1 MGFRAFIRKPKCSPI
16 LDGIPP
22 SEAKRRFGA
31 GVSVWP
37 GSNNAD
43 LKKVYVML
51 DVAPHTLVPAE
62 PIAMD
67 APNLPVL
74 GEKTSLRA
82 VLVGDRIDTTALERD
97 ETLPTVST
105 LPFAVRA
112 GANGIAV
119 VFRYGVVVFIGL
131 TSTEEIEV
139 LKKIRARISGP
150 FRTREREEET
160 AQVEV
165 SIEREDQIPPGG
177 PIYVKDMAIE
187 RLLLVAYALADS
199 VVLARD
205 EREVSSVFDTL
216 EPFARTL
223 AEKGRTPGGRRA
235 ILKHIGNALLVQ
247 HRVSGR
253 VAVAED
259 PDVLWDRP
267 DLSRL
272 YSRLKD
278 EYELKERV
286 DGLSRKLAVISE
298 TAQALTDMIDTQRSL
313 RLEVLIVALIA
324 FEIAITFYQMYAGGV
339 GR

>member
-1 MGFRAFIRKPKCSPI
+1 
-16 LDGIPP
+16 
-22 SEAKRRFGA
+22 
-31 GVSVWP
+31 
-37 GSNNAD
+37 
-43 LKKVYVML
+43 ML

-62 PIAMD
+62 LLPLETQTL
-67 APNLPVL
+67 NLPVL
-74 GEKTSLRA
+74 GEKTTVRA
-82 VLVGDRIDTTALERD
+82 LLVGDRIDTSALERD
-97 ETLPTVST
+97 ESLPTIST

-112 GANGIAV
+112 GANGVAV

-131 TSTEEIEV
+131 TAAEENEV
-139 LKKIRARISGP
+139 LKSLKGRITGP
-150 FRTREREEET
+150 FKVREREEES
-160 AQVEV
+160 AHVEV
-165 SIEREDQIPPGG
+165 SAEREDQIPPGG
-177 PIYVKDMAIE
+177 PIYVKDMALE

-205 EREVSSVFDTL
+205 EREVSSVFDTI
-216 EPFARTL
+216 EPFAREL
-223 AEKGRTPGGRRA
+223 AERGRTPGGRRK
-235 ILKHIGNALLVQ
+235 ILRHIGNALLVQ

-286 DGLSRKLAVISE
+286 DSLSRKLTVISE

-324 FEIAITFYQMYAGGV
+324 FEIAITFYQMFAGAV

>member
-1 MGFRAFIRKPKCSPI
+1 
-16 LDGIPP
+16 
-22 SEAKRRFGA
+22 
-31 GVSVWP
+31 
-37 GSNNAD
+37 
-43 LKKVYVML
+43 
-51 DVAPHTLVPAE
+51 
-62 PIAMD
+62 MD

-74 GEKTSLRA
+74 GDKTQMRA

-97 ETLPTVST
+97 EKLPSISA
-105 LPFAVRA
+105 LPLAVRA

-131 TSTEEIEV
+131 TAAEETEF
-139 LKKIRARISGP
+139 LKNLRSRIVGPLRARD
-150 FRTREREEET
+150 REEET

-165 SIEREDQIPPGG
+165 SVEREDQIPPGG
-177 PIYVKDMAIE
+177 PIYVRDMAIE

-199 VVLARD
+199 VVLAHD
-205 EREVSSVFDTL
+205 EREVASVFDTI
-216 EPFARTL
+216 EPFAREL
-223 AEKGRTPGGRRA
+223 AEKGRTPGGRRT

-267 DLSRL
+267 ELGRL

-313 RLEVLIVALIA
+313 RLEILIVALIA
-324 FEIAITFYQMYAGGV
+324 FEIAITFYQMYAASGAGH
-339 GR
+339 